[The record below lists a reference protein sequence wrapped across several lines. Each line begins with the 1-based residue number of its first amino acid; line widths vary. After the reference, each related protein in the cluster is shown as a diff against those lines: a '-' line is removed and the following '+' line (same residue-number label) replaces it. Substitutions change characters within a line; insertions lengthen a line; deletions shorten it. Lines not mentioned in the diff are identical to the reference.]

1 MTDSQKKWTAF
12 GITVF
17 VVVLIDHITKYIVRT
32 TPELHSKVLIEGWL
46 ELFYTQNP
54 GMAMGISWADTW
66 VISLVAIAASILIM
80 VYIYKTYKQANTGYM
95 ICMGL
100 IMGGAFGN
108 IGDRLFMAGI
118 KGYGGVL
125 DGHVVD
131 FIHFS
136 LRINDWAVF
145 PYIFNMADA
154 AISVAIIVLLIFHK
168 RLLPEYAQSEKSES
182 EVDEPVVSESD
193 IADTHK

>member
-1 MTDSQKKWTAF
+1 MEENQKKWTAF
-12 GITVF
+12 GITAF
-17 VVVLIDHITKYIVRT
+17 VVILIDQLTKFWVRT
-32 TPELHSKVLIEGWL
+32 TPELHSKVLIDGWL

-54 GMAMGISWADTW
+54 GMAMGITWAETW
-66 VISLVAIAASILIM
+66 VISLVAIFASILIL
-80 VYIYKTYKQANTGYM
+80 VYIYKTYKEANLGYM

-100 IMGGAFGN
+100 IIGGAFGN
-108 IGDRLFMAGI
+108 IIDRLIMARI
-118 KGYGGVL
+118 QGYGGVL

-154 AISVAIIVLLIFHK
+154 AISVSIVSLLIFHK
-168 RLLPEYAQSEKSES
+168 YLLPDEEKKTIE
-182 EVDEPVVSESD
+182 EIP
-193 IADTHK
+193 DTDSAKTEE